1 MLIRTRLRLI
11 AALPA
16 AFMLIIGAGL
26 WISWQQ
32 IDKVRDSAALTED
45 LRKAIFD
52 QVALTQEYLLYG
64 GARVESQLA
73 TLRSAMPRLLESL
86 AFDNEE
92 DRDVLASLRTTQ
104 QELDH
109 LLTLLAKAQGESR
122 NLIAGAVLG
131 KTQILRLTARQ
142 LAERQ
147 QQNVVAIQRRAD
159 IAIIGLLLF
168 LTGASIL
175 LLWLMGRRLAQAMAE
190 LGSAMAMVK
199 GGDLRRRIRVA
210 GGDELSRLAQS
221 FNEMTDRLEAAEAA
235 LKVQAA
241 ALQRRTAELEAANAD
256 LESFSYSV
264 SHDLRAPLRAIDGY
278 SAIIREDHAAG
289 LDEEGRRLFDVVG
302 ENAQKMA
309 RLIEDILAFSRAGR
323 HELLVVPI
331 DMKALAREVWRGLE
345 PQREGRR
352 IEFRLEEL
360 PPACGDPVALRQV
373 LQNLLGNA
381 VKFTRKRDPAV
392 IEMTGRREGG
402 EVCYTIRDNGSGFDM
417 AYAGKLFVMFQRL
430 HGMEEFEGTG
440 VGLAIV
446 KRFISKHGGRVWA
459 EGRPEEGA
467 AISFTLASE
476 EACNEKAEVRYG

>member
-16 AFMLIIGAGL
+16 AFMLVIGAGL
-26 WISWQQ
+26 WIAWQQ
-32 IDKVRDSAALTED
+32 IDKVREAAAQTED
-45 LRKAIFD
+45 LRQAIFD

-73 TLRSAMPRLLESL
+73 ALRGAMPRLLERL
-86 AFDNEE
+86 AFDDEE
-92 DRDVLASLRTTQ
+92 DRDLLASLRTTQ

-109 LLTLLAKAQGESR
+109 LLTLLAKGQGESR
-122 NLIAGAVLG
+122 NLIAGALLG
-131 KTQILRLTARQ
+131 KTQILRFNARQ

-147 QQNVVAIQRRAD
+147 QQHVVDFQRQAD
-159 IAIIGLLLF
+159 IAIIALLLL
-168 LTGASIL
+168 LTGSSVL
-175 LLWLMGRRLAQAMAE
+175 LLWLMGRRLSQAMAE
-190 LGSAMAMVK
+190 LGSGMALVK
-199 GGDLRRRIRVA
+199 GGDLRRRVRA
-210 GGDELSRLAQS
+210 DGGDELGRLAQS

-235 LKVQAA
+235 LKEQAA
-241 ALQRRTAELEAANAD
+241 ALRRRTAELEAANAD

-278 SAIIREDHAAG
+278 SEIIREDHAAG

-302 ENAQKMA
+302 ENAKKMG

-323 HELLVVPI
+323 HDLLVVPI
-331 DMKALAREVWRGLE
+331 DMNALASEVWRGLE
-345 PQREGRR
+345 PQHEGRR
-352 IEFRLEEL
+352 VEFRLEEL
-360 PPACGDPVALRQV
+360 PPASGDPVALRQV

-467 AISFTLASE
+467 AISFTLASA
-476 EACNEKAEVRYG
+476 EASDRKDEVRHG